1 MPDLMPDRIP
11 WYVAG
16 PMLGLLVVG
25 LYAIANRPLGS
36 VGAYIQVLFLGRGQR
51 PPEPWRAW
59 FFGGIFLGGGLA
71 ALLRGD
77 WAVGLGYGALEAEL
91 ATPALLLVLL
101 LGGALMGFGARWA
114 GGCTTGHGLCGV
126 SALSPGSIVATGTF
140 MTTAVVVTFLI
151 PWLVGGAL

>member
-1 MPDLMPDRIP
+1 MPDLLPDRLP

-25 LYAIANRPLGS
+25 LYAIANRPLGA
-36 VGAYIQVLFLGRGQR
+36 VGAYVQVLLLGRGER

-59 FFGGIFLGGGLA
+59 FFGGIFLGAALA

-77 WAVGLGYGALEAEL
+77 WGISLGYGVLSDEL

-101 LGGALMGFGARWA
+101 LGGALMGFGARWS
-114 GGCTTGHGLCGV
+114 GGCTSGHGLCGV
-126 SALSPGSIVATGTF
+126 SVLSPASVAATGTF
-140 MTTAVVVTFLI
+140 MSTAVVVTFLI
-151 PWLVGGAL
+151 RWLVGGAL